1 VVWVVRG
8 DIRKLVLIADPTG
21 IVGCSA
27 FGSLSR
33 RPSVQMKID
42 GLMVSAIAKSLR
54 AAPNSFITFE
64 NLSGGRKRQRR
75 ALHREGCQG
84 S

>member
-1 VVWVVRG
+1 MWIVRG

-33 RPSVQMKID
+33 RPSVRVNID

-54 AAPNSFITFE
+54 AASNSFITFV
-64 NLSGGRKRQRR
+64 NLSSGRERQRR
-75 ALHREGCQG
+75 VLHREECQG